1 MGTGDAGLR
10 RFSNMQW
17 YLAQAQNRVHLAA
30 VCTEAVTSDEFGA
43 IVMRVLAEAPQLG
56 WRIDL
61 QDDGFYNCAPVALS
75 SVAHFALAPPAGWR
89 MRDIDALLA
98 EPLPESAP
106 AFRARCISAPDAEPG
121 KVRAWVLF
129 EGSHALTEGG
139 DIGAILRG
147 RGAVHD
153 SRPVV
158 DVPVGGWRRTAL
170 AVALPLLWALHLG
183 ASFAVRRRA
192 VGMRTL
198 RLSLGRAEV
207 AAAARGLQ
215 VSQRALLFGLVIS
228 ALFGAR
234 GSKRARHIAYSSLP
248 KARARLHDDTFLN
261 VRMDEFKARLTGA
274 PAADVQA
281 TAAAIFRRGPM
292 PLGVQAWHNALLGLH
307 RRLHKLF
314 PGLYRHGFFDFS
326 PYDMVLSL
334 VPQVRPGTGWG
345 PLAGA
350 TCFAGSNTGA
360 TPNCIYAVGE
370 RQITL
375 SLWLPP
381 DLAARQDALVQ
392 AAVDLGIAAEVWD

>member
-17 YLAQAQNRVHLAA
+17 YLAQAQNRVHLAVA
-30 VCTEAVTSDEFGA
+30 CSEAITPEDFGV

-61 QDDGFYNCAPVALS
+61 QDDGYYDCAPVE
-75 SVAHFALAPPAGWR
+75 VARVARFDLAPPQGRR
-89 MRDIDALLA
+89 MPDFDALLA
-98 EPLPESAP
+98 EPLPEGAP
-106 AFRARCISAPDAEPG
+106 AFRARCILAPDAVPG

-129 EGSHALTEGG
+129 EASHALTEGG

-158 DVPVGGWRRTAL
+158 DVPAGGLQRAARAL
-170 AVALPLLWALHLG
+170 ALPLLWALHLG
-183 ASFAVRRRA
+183 ASFAARRKA
-192 VGMRTL
+192 VGMRTV

-207 AAAARGLQ
+207 AAAARRLQ
-215 VSQRALLFGLVIS
+215 VSQRALLFGLVIG
-228 ALFGAR
+228 AVFGAR
-234 GSKRARHIAYSSLP
+234 ASKRAHHIAYSSLP

-261 VRMDEFKARLTGA
+261 VRMDEFKARLTGT

-281 TAAAIFRRGPM
+281 TAAAIARRGPM

-307 RRLHKLF
+307 RRVHRLF
-314 PGLYRHGFFDFS
+314 PALYRHGFFDYS
-326 PYDMVLSL
+326 PYDMVVSL
-334 VPQVRPGTGWG
+334 VPQVQPGNGWG

-381 DLAARQDALVQ
+381 DLAGRQSALVQ
-392 AAVDLGIAAEVWD
+392 AAADLGITAEVWD